1 MRHDIQFC
9 TTDDGVR
16 IAYAV
21 SGSGPPLVKAATW
34 LSHLEFDRQSPVWRH
49 WIGELSRTH
58 TLIRY
63 DERGCGLSD
72 WDVDDFSTETW
83 VRDLETVV
91 DAVGCDRF
99 SLLGISQGAPVAI
112 RYAISHPERV
122 ERMVLHGSFARGWRR
137 RGAEDRKEGEHLLGI
152 TAGGWGRE
160 NPAYRQLF
168 TGLFLPGADE
178 EQLRSFNELQRIS
191 TSPENAVRFID
202 AFGDIDVRDRL
213 EEVRVPTLVVHC
225 RQDAVA
231 PFEEGRRVAAGI
243 PGSRFVALES
253 ENHIIQVREP
263 AWSTFLE
270 EVRRFLD
277 VSVQEPISAGD
288 REGGADGPEKSGAEA
303 GGRSAGSR
311 EGASPVGSG
320 LAPGAAPADPPGG
333 ADASSAPGTSPRSP
347 VGLVRPGS
355 SGETGEG
362 SGLDAPSRGLLER
375 LKRRKVGQWG
385 VAYVAG
391 AWVALE
397 ALDLVAEPWN
407 VPATIQR
414 GVQVGL
420 VAGLPVTVVLAWYHG
435 EGGRQRM
442 GVGELVILGLI
453 LAVAVALMVYFT
465 G

>member
-1 MRHDIQFC
+1 MHHDIQFC

-49 WIGELSRTH
+49 WIAELSRTH

-72 WDVDDFSTETW
+72 WDTDEFSIDTW

-112 RYAISHPERV
+112 QYAIRHPERV
-122 ERMVLHGSFARGWRR
+122 DRMVLHGSFARGWRNQGDEESR
-137 RGAEDRKEGEHLLGI
+137 DEGEYLMGL
-152 TAGGWGRE
+152 TARGWGRE

-178 EQLRSFNELQRIS
+178 EQLRSFNELQRVS
-191 TSPENAVRFID
+191 TSPENAVRFFD
-202 AFGDIDVRDRL
+202 AFGDIQVEDSLDR
-213 EEVRVPTLVVHC
+213 VRVPTLVLHS
-225 RQDAVA
+225 RKDAVA

-243 PGSRFVALES
+243 PGSRFVTLES
-253 ENHIIQVREP
+253 ENHVLVAGEP
-263 AWSTFLE
+263 AWTTFLE

-277 VSVQEPISAGD
+277 VSVDDPDPAAEGMGDAERPETSGESVAPPASTSAGGSETESPFAA
-288 REGGADGPEKSGAEA
+288 REA
-303 GGRSAGSR
+303 GEAQ
-311 EGASPVGSG
+311 
-320 LAPGAAPADPPGG
+320 DQ
-333 ADASSAPGTSPRSP
+333 
-347 VGLVRPGS
+347 
-355 SGETGEG
+355 
-362 SGLDAPSRGLLER
+362 PSRGFLDR

-385 VAYVAG
+385 LAYLAG

-407 VPATIQR
+407 VSTTIQR

-420 VAGLPVTVVLAWYHG
+420 VAGLPATVVLAWYHG
-435 EGGRQRM
+435 DEGRQRM
-442 GVGELVILGLI
+442 GVGELVIFGLI
-453 LAVAVALMVYFT
+453 LGVAVALMVYF
-465 G
+465 GG